1 MEPAVSSTRHCRGY
15 MFNIKLTTVSLSQ
28 SPHQDAGEF
37 SYLPRVILV
46 TVGAISSPQA
56 RGTCLYNF
64 HLAQTFVVFENI
76 NLK

>member
-28 SPHQDAGEF
+28 SPQQDAGEF
-37 SYLPRVILV
+37 SYFLESFWSQLV
-46 TVGAISSPQA
+46 P
-56 RGTCLYNF
+56 F
-64 HLAQTFVVFENI
+64 HHHKPGVPAFIVSTLLRHLVDFENI